1 MGVPR
6 RRIAGIR
13 DEGLDLPDPVAA
25 V

>member
-25 V
+25 A